1 MALEP
6 LSRTLLPVD
15 LSPASDALVDY
26 IKSWKR
32 FNAEIMLVHV
42 IEESIVVHAGGGY
55 DVTGLISWLTK
66 RAQAKLKEYREALE
80 AAEIKVD
87 VYHDI
92 PVADPGSMIP
102 EIAKRV
108 GASEIAIASKG
119 WGLSRVI
126 PLGSTVNIVIKLSSV
141 PVIRFKVVKD
151 GDKARVLARDN
162 PFSRILVGV
171 DVNASKE
178 MIEYSVRLAAKADG
192 KLIYAH
198 VVEHG
203 ETPPPQVKNA
213 FRFAEKMSSALGVE
227 SDFVVVSGGPA
238 KVLLQLASHLD
249 ASSILLGRT
258 VNRSLEEL
266 ILGSTL
272 DKLLKVAPQPVIV
285 YPL

>member
-1 MALEP
+1 MVSEP
-6 LSRTLLPVD
+6 LSKTLLPVD
-15 LSPASDALVDY
+15 LSPASDALVNY
-26 IKSWKR
+26 IKSWKP
-32 FNAEIMLVHV
+32 FNPEIVLMHV

-55 DVTGLISWLTK
+55 DVTGLISWLTEK
-66 RAQAKLKEYREALE
+66 AQAKLREYREALE
-80 AAEIKVD
+80 AAEIRVD

-102 EIAKRV
+102 EVAKRV
-108 GASEIAIASKG
+108 KASEIVIASKG

-126 PLGSTVNIVIKLSSV
+126 PLGSTVNIVVKLSSV
-141 PVIRFKVVKD
+141 PVIRFKVVKE
-151 GDKARVLARDN
+151 GDKARVLAKEN
-162 PFSRILVGV
+162 PFSKVLVGV
-171 DVNASKE
+171 DVNASKD

-213 FRFAEKMSSALGVE
+213 FRFAEKMTAALGVD
-227 SDFVVVSGGPA
+227 SDFVVVSGTPS
-238 KVLLQLASHLD
+238 KVLLQLSAHLD
-249 ASSILLGRT
+249 ATSILLGRT
-258 VNRSLEEL
+258 VTRSLEEL